1 MGGVQG
7 LSQSKENTLPSPSAT
22 APLILAIDDD
32 LEVRRLLRRHLE
44 AAGYRV
50 ATAEDAV
57 TAGHSVIDHRPDL
70 IIADFKMPYMNGNE
84 FIGVLRADETMPDI
98 PVLFITSRQNSAELV
113 GRTFGFPLLTKPLDI
128 EDLLTTVRALLE
140 RGH

>member
-1 MGGVQG
+1 VKG
-7 LSQSKENTLPSPSAT
+7 LFRPVPKVPPHPSPT
-22 APLILAIDDD
+22 APLVLVIDDD

-57 TAGHSVIDHRPDL
+57 EAGHSVADQLPDL

-84 FIGVLRADETMPDI
+84 FVGLLRGDETVPDI
-98 PVLFITSRQNSAELV
+98 PVLFITSKQSSNELV
-113 GRTFGFPLLTKPLDI
+113 GRTFGFPLLTKPLDV
-128 EDLLTTVRALLE
+128 EDLLANVKALLA
-140 RGH
+140 RGIAAR